1 MSGWDRIAPGLA
13 GLRMPRLGCRWASM
27 LLGFVLLIGGM
38 PPVIPQ
44 AVAAEEIRSFHS
56 DIRIQSD
63 GSLEVTET
71 IEIRAEGNE
80 IRRGIVREFPTR
92 YRDRLG
98 HQVQVG
104 FDLLGVERD
113 GRSEPYFIERVANG
127 LEINT
132 GNDDLLA
139 VPATYRYQL
148 RYRTTRQL
156 GFFTDHDELYW
167 NVTGTGWI
175 FPILKASAVVH
186 LPHGV
191 PVVDL
196 TAEGYTGPQGAVGRE
211 LVAQI
216 VASDEIRFATTRPL
230 GVGEGLTI
238 VAGFPKGLVAE
249 PTDAQR
255 LLWLLYDNRG
265 LLIALAGLILLLVY
279 YLTAWWMGGRD
290 PRPGPIF
297 PHYRPPAGHTPAGL
311 RYLRRMGYDSRCFA
325 ADLVEM
331 AVKGHVRIHQEKSG
345 WREVWRLE
353 RLPAADPAALT
364 PGQAALA
371 RTLFAKGDSLVL
383 TNAQADRVGPAQ
395 RAHMQSLA
403 ALYQP
408 RYLHTNSGT
417 LALGTGFSVLYG
429 GLAWLVAGGDGV
441 PAMFAAFGLAV
452 GAHLLFAWLLKAPT
466 QEGRR
471 LLDQVEGLKLYLS
484 VAERDELRSLPGPGP
499 ESGPESGPGDDAPPG
514 LDAERYAALL
524 PYALALDVEEAWTRK
539 FTLAV
544 GAAAA
549 AAAAGGM
556 QWYNARGGSPDL
568 TRLSR
573 SLGKTL
579 SSQIAASATP
589 PGSSSGGG
597 GGGSSGGGGGGGG
610 GRGR

>member
-1 MSGWDRIAPGLA
+1 
-13 GLRMPRLGCRWASM
+13 M
-27 LLGFVLLIGGM
+27 LLVFLLLIGGI
-38 PPVIPQ
+38 PRVVPQ
-44 AVAAEEIRSFHS
+44 AGAAEEIRSFHS
-56 DIRIQSD
+56 DLRIQSD

-92 YRDRLG
+92 YRDRFG
-98 HQVQVG
+98 NQVQVG

-113 GRSEPYFIERVANG
+113 GRPEPHFIERAANG

-132 GNDDLLA
+132 GNDDLLP
-139 VPATYRYQL
+139 VPATYRFQL

-156 GFFTDHDELYW
+156 GFFADHDELYW

-175 FPILKASAVVH
+175 FPILKASATVQ
-186 LPHGV
+186 LPGAV
-191 PVVDL
+191 PIVEL
-196 TAEGYTGPQGAVGRE
+196 TAEGYTGPQGAVGRD
-211 LVAQI
+211 LVADI
-216 VASDEIRFATTRPL
+216 VAPDEIRLATTRPL
-230 GVGEGLTI
+230 GVREGLTI
-238 VAGFPKGLVAE
+238 VVGFPKGLVAE
-249 PTDAQR
+249 PTGGQR
-255 LLWLLYDNRG
+255 LRWLLYDNRG
-265 LLIALAGLILLLVY
+265 LLIALAGLVLLLVF
-279 YLTAWWMGGRD
+279 YLTAWWRVGRD
-290 PRPGPIF
+290 PRPGPLF
-297 PHYRPPAGHTPAGL
+297 PHYRSPDGHTPAGL
-311 RYLRRMGYDSRCFA
+311 RYLRRMSYDARCFS

-331 AVKGHVRIHQEKSG
+331 AVKGHVRIHQEKHG

-353 RLPAADPAALT
+353 RLHAADPAVLT
-364 PGQAALA
+364 PAQAALA
-371 RTLFAKGDSLVL
+371 RTLFAKGDNLTL
-383 TNAQADRVGPAQ
+383 TNAHADRVGPAQ
-395 RAHMQSLA
+395 RAHTQSLA

-408 RYLHTNSGT
+408 RYLHTNTGT
-417 LALGTGFSVLYG
+417 LALGIVFSLLYG
-429 GLAWLVAGGDGV
+429 GMAWMVAGGDGV
-441 PAMFAAFGLAV
+441 PAMLVAFGLAI

-466 QEGRR
+466 EEGRR

-484 VAERDELRSLPGPGP
+484 VAERDELRSLPGPVP
-499 ESGPESGPGDDAPPG
+499 SGSGSGDDAPPR

-556 QWYNARGGSPDL
+556 QWYSARGGSPDL

-589 PGSSSGGG
+589 PGSRSGGG